1 MIWIVLYLLSSLI
14 TLILIIKEE
23 YEKGID
29 LKLGWLL
36 LFVVTC
42 LIPILNLAWLA
53 YFKEIIILKG
63 KKQ

>member
-1 MIWIVLYLLSSLI
+1 MIWIVLYLVSSLI

-23 YEKGID
+23 YDRGID

-36 LFVVTC
+36 LFIIVC
-42 LIPILNLAWLA
+42 LVPIVNLAWLSSVR
-53 YFKEIIILKG
+53 EITILKG